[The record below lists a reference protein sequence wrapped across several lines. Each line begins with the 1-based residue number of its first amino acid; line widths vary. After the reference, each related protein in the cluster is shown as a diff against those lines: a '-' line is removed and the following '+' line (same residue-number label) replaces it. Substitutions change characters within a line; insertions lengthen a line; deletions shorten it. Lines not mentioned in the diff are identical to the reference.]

1 MRAVIFGNG
10 DIADYSRVLKYMSAS
25 DFIICADGGIRH
37 AKALDIVPDILIGDF
52 DSSKPE
58 ENAVKRIE
66 YPSRKDFTDG
76 ELCVKYAVEHGY
88 EEIVLM
94 GMRGTRT
101 DHTLTNMLLLSQCSC
116 GMMIDDNNEIYY
128 LKDRLSIKNKKG
140 KTLSIIPVKG
150 DMCGITTAGLDYP
163 LDNETLYFG
172 ESRGNSNVVI
182 ADVCEIKVSSGE
194 GFVII
199 NDGE

>member
-1 MRAVIFGNG
+1 MRSVIFGNG
-10 DIADYSRVLKYMSAS
+10 DIADYERVRSYMNDE

-37 AKALDIVPDILIGDF
+37 AKALGILPDILIGDF

-58 ENAVKRIE
+58 ESDVKRIE
-66 YPSRKDFTDG
+66 YPARKDFTDG
-76 ELCVKYAVEHGY
+76 ELCVKYAIEKGY
-88 EEIVLM
+88 DEIVLM

-101 DHTLTNMLLLSQCSC
+101 DHTLTNMLMLSQCRC

-128 LKDRLSIKNKKG
+128 LKDKIIIENKKG

-150 DMCGITTAGLDYP
+150 DMCGITTAGLEYP
-163 LDNETLYFG
+163 LNNETLYFG

-182 ADVCEIKVSSGE
+182 DDICEITVKSGE

-199 NDGE
+199 NNGE